1 MSKTYYVCKYTPV
14 ELLRALGG
22 DCEIL
27 NEMPE
32 GFDRAEQVAHPNIC
46 GFGKSVLEEVLAGNI
61 KELVLVNC
69 CDTIRSV
76 YDILK
81 DSGQMDFLYM
91 IDMLHCD
98 IECSRE
104 RTAAQLKELA
114 ETYGA
119 YKEKSF
125 DKKVFLEAF
134 QPKERIQKPHL
145 AVLGARMG
153 QELFQMTEAAMP
165 LPVVN
170 ETCVYNRSVGENLPT
185 EEMDFDTLMEWYAG
199 ELLHQIPCMRMMDHA
214 GRKVLYQDP
223 SLKGIIYH
231 TVKFCDFYSFEYADI
246 KGHTDVPL
254 LKIESDFTLQ
264 SSGQLSTRLE
274 AFAESLGIQDET
286 KKEKVMGK
294 GYYAGI
300 DSGSTS
306 TDVVILDK
314 NREIISSVIM
324 PTGAGAANG
333 AERAL
338 EEALKQAKLN
348 REDLDAV
355 VTTGYGRTA
364 ISDGDKSI
372 TEITCHARGA
382 HFLDPRVRTVVDIGG
397 QDSKVIRLNE
407 DGSVKNFVMNDKC
420 AAGTGRFLEMMA
432 KTMEMSLDELS
443 QVGLS
448 YQEDITISSMC
459 TVFAES
465 EVVSLIAQNK
475 HTDDIVHGLNKAVAA
490 KTASLVKRVGGEEA
504 YMMTGGV
511 AQNQGLVKT
520 LEERLGTSME
530 TTPFAKI
537 TVSDIC
543 AKCNMNRKSFYYH
556 FKDKFDLVNWIYD
569 VEYLSH
575 VQIGENLIGWDSVLH
590 LCDYF
595 YENKDFYRKV
605 MKVEDQNSFI
615 NHFRDIV
622 SPLMEE
628 DIREILGEKT
638 DAEFYVNFFCDAV
651 ICAFGRWI
659 SQKEPLPPKEFANM
673 MKSCIKVVAITQER
687 MEKE

>member
-1 MSKTYYVCKYTPV
+1 MNKTYYVCKYTPV
-14 ELLRALGG
+14 ELLTAFGG

-27 NEMPE
+27 NDMPQ
-32 GFDRAEQVAHPNIC
+32 GFDLAEQIVHPNIC
-46 GFGKSVLEEVLAGNI
+46 GFGKAVLEAVFDGQI

-76 YDILK
+76 YDILE
-81 DSGQMDFLYM
+81 DSGKMDFLYM
-91 IDMLHCD
+91 VDMLHFD
-98 IECSRE
+98 ISCSRE
-104 RTAAQLKELA
+104 RIAAQLKELA
-114 ETYGA
+114 DAYGV
-119 YKEKSF
+119 YKGTSF
-125 DKKVFLEAF
+125 DRKKFMEAF
-134 QPKERIQKPHL
+134 QPKKRTLEPHL

-153 QELFQMTEAAMP
+153 NQLLEMTKKAMP
-165 LPVVN
+165 LPTVN
-170 ETCVYNRSVGENLPT
+170 ETCVNNRSVGESLPDDKL
-185 EEMDFDTLMEWYAG
+185 DFDGLMEWYAG
-199 ELLHQIPCMRMMDHA
+199 ELLHQLPCMRMMDHA
-214 GRKVLYQDP
+214 GRRQLYQDP

-231 TVKFCDFYSFEYADI
+231 TVKFCDFYSFEYAEI
-246 KGHTDVPL
+246 KNHTDIPV
-254 LKIESDFTLQ
+254 LKIESDYTVQ

-274 AFAESLGIQDET
+274 AFAESLSTEQPQ
-286 KKEKVMGK
+286 KKERTMGK

-306 TDVVILDK
+306 TDVVILNK
-314 NREIISSVIM
+314 KKEIVASVIM

-338 EEALKQAKLN
+338 EEALKQAALV
-348 REDLDAV
+348 REDLNAV

-382 HFLDPRVRTVVDIGG
+382 HFLDPSVRTVVDIGG

-432 KTMEMSLDELS
+432 RTMEMSLDELS

-475 HTDDIVHGLNKAVAA
+475 RTDDIVHGLNKAVAS

-511 AQNQGLVKT
+511 AQNRGLVQT
-520 LEERLGTSME
+520 LEERLGTRLVISDKSQLCGALGAAL
-530 TTPFAKI
+530 FA
-537 TVSDIC
+537 TE
-543 AKCNMNRKSFYYH
+543 M
-556 FKDKFDLVNWIYD
+556 
-569 VEYLSH
+569 
-575 VQIGENLIGWDSVLH
+575 
-590 LCDYF
+590 
-595 YENKDFYRKV
+595 
-605 MKVEDQNSFI
+605 
-615 NHFRDIV
+615 
-622 SPLMEE
+622 
-628 DIREILGEKT
+628 
-638 DAEFYVNFFCDAV
+638 
-651 ICAFGRWI
+651 
-659 SQKEPLPPKEFANM
+659 
-673 MKSCIKVVAITQER
+673 
-687 MEKE
+687 